1 MRQNPIA
8 AEIDRMHFTKKDIQY
23 IAVIIASSLL
33 YSFGMNSFVKSGN
46 LFPGGFA
53 GLSRLL
59 SAVCN
64 TFLHINISF
73 SVFYFVLNF
82 LVTILVFR
90 RIGHKFILYSVIWYT
105 LTSFFTSVLKL
116 PVITHEIL
124 LIAVFGGLING
135 FAIGIALR
143 NNASSGGTDF
153 IAIDLSIRLNRP
165 TWNYIFA
172 ANAGVLVA
180 AGILFGWNQALY
192 SIIFQYVSKEVVNMM
207 HERYKTSSLQVVTDS
222 PDEISDRIFH
232 VCRHGIT
239 KVACQGE
246 YSHKQ
251 HYLLLITINTYQLHE
266 VIDAIKNVDHHA
278 FITVNDVDKVIGNYY
293 QKPLE

>member
-1 MRQNPIA
+1 MQ
-8 AEIDRMHFTKKDIQY
+8 HKKLVSVSFGRRDYGY
-23 IAVIIASSLL
+23 IAMISLSAL
-33 YSFGMNSFVKSGN
+33 IYSFGMNFFVHSGN
-46 LFPGGFA
+46 LFPGGYA
-53 GLSRLL
+53 GISRLL
-59 SAVCN
+59 SLL
-64 TFLHINISF
+64 TGMYLPFGLSF
-73 SVFYFVLNF
+73 SVVYFALNI
-82 LVTILVFR
+82 VTTLFVWK
-90 RIGHKFILYSVIWYT
+90 RIGHKFILYSVLWFS
-105 LTSFFTSVLKL
+105 LTSLFTSLIPYASL
-116 PVITHEIL
+116 TSDPL
-124 LIAVFGGLING
+124 LISVFGGLING

-222 PDEISDRIFH
+222 PDEISDHIFH